1 MTTAEVKISELPE
14 EVTADG
20 LKIYG
25 PASYETQVAILSQY
39 LHTLKGKH
47 DIASGEKRDE
57 ILEAIRDFIEYKR
70 QQDKKNPM
78 WNIAAQIM
86 ARDLWTRDEMILV
99 LNLYLKLPFS
109 KMDRRNPD
117 VIHLADII
125 GRTPNAVALRL
136 VNYASYDP
144 ILQRRGISG
153 MAHGGKKCGE
163 FWHEFINDR
172 ERLLFESE
180 RILAEREGT
189 TIEKKYEQVIRDIP
203 QDLVGETK
211 LRQVKTRVNQNIFRQ
226 IVLANYEGKCALT
239 GIDLSELLV
248 ASHIIPWAD
257 NEQERLNPEN
267 GICLSSLYDKAFD
280 KGLISF
286 TNEKHVIFSIR
297 LKENVGKEYYAKYF
311 EPIENATLVT
321 PRKYHINPQFLE
333 WHRDCIFNK

>member
-1 MTTAEVKISELPE
+1 
-14 EVTADG
+14 
-20 LKIYG
+20 
-25 PASYETQVAILSQY
+25 
-39 LHTLKGKH
+39 
-47 DIASGEKRDE
+47 
-57 ILEAIRDFIEYKR
+57 
-70 QQDKKNPM
+70 
-78 WNIAAQIM
+78 M
-86 ARDLWTRDEMILV
+86 ATELWTRDEMILV
-99 LNLYLKLPFS
+99 LNLYLKLPFG
-109 KMDRRNPD
+109 KMDRRNPE
-117 VIHLADII
+117 VIRLAEII

-136 VNYASYDP
+136 VNYAAHDP

-163 FWHEFINDR
+163 YWNEFINDR

-189 TIEKKYEQVIRDIP
+189 TIEKKFEQEIREIP
-203 QDLVGETK
+203 QGIVGETK
-211 LRQVKTRVNQNIFRQ
+211 VREVKTRVNQNVFRQ
-226 IVLANYEGKCALT
+226 IVLANYEGRCALT

-248 ASHIIPWAD
+248 ASHIIPWSE

-286 TNEKHVIFSIR
+286 TNDQRVIFSIR
-297 LKENVGKEYYAKYF
+297 LKENVGKDYYTKYF
-311 EPIENATLVT
+311 KPIESATLIT